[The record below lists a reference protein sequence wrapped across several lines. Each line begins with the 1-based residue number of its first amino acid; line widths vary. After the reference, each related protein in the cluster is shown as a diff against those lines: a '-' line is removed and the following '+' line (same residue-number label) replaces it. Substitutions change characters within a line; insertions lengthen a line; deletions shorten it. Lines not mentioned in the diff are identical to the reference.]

1 MTGCTILHN
10 MKQIAIIG
18 STGSIGTSTLQ
29 VVRHLGPEKI
39 SVKALAAYSNIDLLE
54 QQAKEFH
61 VDVVAVYDKSKAQE
75 LAQRLPGI
83 KVLAGLEGIEE
94 VASWHNVNFVV
105 SAFTGTLGLRPTL
118 AAINSGKNVGLANK
132 ESLVSAGA
140 LVMRKVA
147 ENKVNLIPIDSEH
160 SALFQCLKGENPRE
174 VSRMILTASGGPFRE
189 WSMDKLSSITV
200 EEALNHPTW
209 KMGPKITIDC
219 STLMNKGLEVI
230 EAHWLYDM
238 PYDKIEVVVHPQSII
253 HSMVEFV
260 DGSML
265 SQMSQPTMLVPIQYA
280 LTYPDRNSGII
291 PPYDFKKFH
300 TLQFFEP
307 DFQKFRGLALAF
319 EAIRRGGSLPCFMN
333 GANEILVERFLNKE
347 ISWVDIGRK
356 LEALFERHKVTQA
369 NTLEEILAVD
379 TEARHLAHRS

>member
-1 MTGCTILHN
+1 

-29 VVRHLGPEKI
+29 VARHLGPEKI

-61 VDVVAVYDKSKAQE
+61 VEVVAVYDSDKAKE

-83 KVLAGLEGIEE
+83 TVLAGMEGVEE
-94 VASWHNVNFVV
+94 VARWNNVNFVV

-118 AAINSGKNVGLANK
+118 AAINAGKDVGLANK

-140 LVMRKVA
+140 LVMRRVA
-147 ENKVNLIPIDSEH
+147 EKKVNLIPIDSEH
-160 SALFQCLKGENPRE
+160 SALFQCLNGDDPRA
-174 VSRMILTASGGPFRE
+174 VSKMILTASGGPFRE
-189 WSMDKLSSITV
+189 WTHEKLSSVTV

-209 KMGPKITIDC
+209 KMGPKITIDS

-238 PYDKIEVVVHPQSII
+238 PYDRIEVVIHPQSVI
-253 HSMVEFV
+253 HSMIEFV

-265 SQMSQPTMLVPIQYA
+265 AQMSQPTMLVPIQYA
-280 LTYPDRNSGII
+280 LTYPERNPGII
-291 PPYDFKKFH
+291 PPYDFKKFN
-300 TLQFFEP
+300 TLQFYEP
-307 DFQKFRGLALAF
+307 DYKKFRCLALAF
-319 EAIRRGGSLPCFMN
+319 EAIRQGGSLPCFMN
-333 GANEILVERFLNKE
+333 GANEVLVGRFLDKE
-347 ISWVDIGRK
+347 ISWNGIGEK
-356 LEALFERHKVTQA
+356 LEKLFESHHVTQA
-369 NTLEEILAVD
+369 ETLEEILAID
-379 TEARHLAHRS
+379 TEARSLAQQT